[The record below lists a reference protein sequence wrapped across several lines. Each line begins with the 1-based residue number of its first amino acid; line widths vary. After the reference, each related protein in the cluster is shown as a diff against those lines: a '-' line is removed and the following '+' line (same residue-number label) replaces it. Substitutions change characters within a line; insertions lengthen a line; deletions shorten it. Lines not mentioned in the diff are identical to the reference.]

1 MDKWAL
7 YNDKEVNFNFSLM
20 CIPNKSVSKKK
31 KKKKERK
38 MRQKLIRWK
47 GKIDKFITVAE
58 DFNTVLSATDW
69 PSGRKS
75 EYLLPEK
82 HYQLMW
88 TNWHLWMTSAYTSFT
103 SSHRTFIMTDH
114 TLGGHK
120 ICLNKFKRIEKHRVC
135 FQTQRDY
142 STNQTERYMSSPQ
155 IFEV

>member
-20 CIPNKSVSKKK
+20 CMPNKSVYQKKK
-31 KKKKERK
+31 K
-38 MRQKLIRWK
+38 RQKLIRWK

-88 TNWHLWMTSAYTSFT
+88 TNWHLWTTSANNSKV
-103 SSHRTFIMTDH
+103 HI
-114 TLGGHK
+114 LHK
-120 ICLNKFKRIEKHRVC
+120 L
-135 FQTQRDY
+135 T
-142 STNQTERYMSSPQ
+142 
-155 IFEV
+155 